1 MSIFGIPSYEDF
13 EKKSSEELRRIR
25 IDHKM
30 GLAGTRESLKYLPP
44 SSFLGHWGALAA
56 IKRFEKEL
64 GWIDSILFERESK
77 GKLTST
83 LCEEKIEF
91 VKLGE

>member
-13 EKKSSEELRRIR
+13 EKKSSDELCRIR
-25 IDHKM
+25 ADHRS
-30 GLAGTRESLKYLPP
+30 GLAGARESLKYLPP

-64 GWIDSILFERESK
+64 GWIDNILFKRRSK
-77 GKLTST
+77 EKLTAAD
-83 LCEEKIEF
+83 CEKALDKMME
-91 VKLGE
+91 